1 MKRLFSKLGIGAA
14 GIAGSYLFG
23 YAERGYFANGAE
35 LMITMAIIAW
45 MVYEVYLVAKRL
57 DIERSK
63 RQRMQGIIHDQKAF
77 IEDLAITLKAAN
89 DDCIR
94 LEQEKAILV
103 NGLKELG
110 AIKSR
115 AV

>member
-14 GIAGSYLFG
+14 GIAASYLMG

-35 LMITMAIIAW
+35 LMISMAIIAW
-45 MVYEVYLVAKRL
+45 MVYEVYLAAKQL

-63 RQRMQGIIHDQKAF
+63 RRRMQGMIHDQRAF
-77 IEDLAITLKAAN
+77 IEDLAITLRAAN
-89 DDCIR
+89 DDCLR
-94 LEQEKAILV
+94 LEQDKMVLV